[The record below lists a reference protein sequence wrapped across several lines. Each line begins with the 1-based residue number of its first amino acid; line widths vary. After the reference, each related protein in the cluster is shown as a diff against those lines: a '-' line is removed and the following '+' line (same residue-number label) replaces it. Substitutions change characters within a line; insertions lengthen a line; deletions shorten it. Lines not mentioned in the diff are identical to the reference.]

1 MLFDPL
7 LELFSSSPA
16 RGYGEDLGF
25 SLVDSGREFEA
36 IQHENSLGRS
46 VANSLVSVDEGMIHD
61 QGKTQGRSLGRKA
74 RVKILTAERLSGLA
88 KCGLQHSE
96 IPQSGGATG
105 LCDDET
111 VKFEDLSQTE
121 VTRHPRRS

>member
-7 LELFSSSPA
+7 LEFFSSSPA

-61 QGKTQGRSLGRKA
+61 QEITQGRSL
-74 RVKILTAERLSGLA
+74 
-88 KCGLQHSE
+88 
-96 IPQSGGATG
+96 
-105 LCDDET
+105 
-111 VKFEDLSQTE
+111 
-121 VTRHPRRS
+121 

>member
-1 MLFDPL
+1 MLFDPF

-46 VANSLVSVDEGMIHD
+46 VADSLVSSMKG
-61 QGKTQGRSLGRKA
+61 
-74 RVKILTAERLSGLA
+74 
-88 KCGLQHSE
+88 
-96 IPQSGGATG
+96 
-105 LCDDET
+105 
-111 VKFEDLSQTE
+111 
-121 VTRHPRRS
+121 